1 MASVSK
7 TPPTMQH
14 NIIKTLAA
22 LALGVMLLTGCSTN
36 HKAVV
41 EEAYIFVPTLNMG
54 GGMTPTETEVSRM
67 PDSLFDGRP
76 HIIADSSLYAL
87 SARQI
92 ALLQTFNNPN
102 AVQIIKLI
110 ESIDDVLRQSGDTI
124 TTREALMSYYHNF
137 DLLDQM
143 TGTLTPSEQEQLQ
156 KLLE

>member
-1 MASVSK
+1 MR
-7 TPPTMQH
+7 H
-14 NIIKTLAA
+14 HIIKSLAV
-22 LALGVMLLTGCSTN
+22 LALGAMLLTGCSTK

-76 HIIADSSLYAL
+76 YIIADSSLYAL

-92 ALLQTFNNPN
+92 SLLRTFDNPN
-102 AVQIIKLI
+102 AGQIIKLI

-124 TTREALMSYYHNF
+124 TTWEALMSYYHNF

-143 TGTLTPSEQEQLQ
+143 TSTLTSNEQEQLQ

>member
-1 MASVSK
+1 
-7 TPPTMQH
+7 MQH
-14 NIIKTLAA
+14 HTIKSLAI
-22 LALGVMLLTGCSTN
+22 LALGAMLLTGCSTK

-76 HIIADSSLYAL
+76 YVIADSSLYAL

-92 ALLQTFNNPN
+92 SLLRTFENSN
-102 AVQIIKLI
+102 AGQIIKLI

-143 TGTLTPSEQEQLQ
+143 TSTLTSNEQEQLQ

>member
-1 MASVSK
+1 
-7 TPPTMQH
+7 MQH
-14 NIIKTLAA
+14 HTIKSLAI
-22 LALGVMLLTGCSTN
+22 LALDAMMLTGCSTK

-41 EEAYIFVPTLNMG
+41 EEAYIFVPTLNLG

-76 HIIADSSLYAL
+76 YIIADSSLYAL

-92 ALLQTFNNPN
+92 SLLRTFDNPN
-102 AVQIIKLI
+102 AGQIIKLI

-143 TGTLTPSEQEQLQ
+143 TSTLTSNEQEQLQ

>member
-1 MASVSK
+1 M
-7 TPPTMQH
+7 TH
-14 NIIKTLAA
+14 NIIKSLAV
-22 LALGVMLLTGCSTN
+22 LALSAMLMTGCSTK

-41 EEAYIFVPTLNMG
+41 EESYIFIPTLNMG
-54 GGMTPTETEVSRM
+54 NGMTPTETEVSRM

-92 ALLQTFNNPN
+92 ALLRTYDNPN
-102 AVQIIKLI
+102 AGQIIKLI
-110 ESIDDVLRQSGDTI
+110 ESIDDVLHQSGDTI
-124 TTREALMSYYHNF
+124 TTREALMSYYHSF

-143 TGTLTPSEQEQLQ
+143 TGTLTSSEQEQLQ

>member
-1 MASVSK
+1 
-7 TPPTMQH
+7 MQH
-14 NIIKTLAA
+14 HIIKSLAI
-22 LALGVMLLTGCSTN
+22 LASDAMLLTGCSTK

-76 HIIADSSLYAL
+76 YIIADSSLYAL

-92 ALLQTFNNPN
+92 SLLRTFDNPN
-102 AVQIIKLI
+102 AGQIIKLI
-110 ESIDDVLRQSGDTI
+110 ESIDDVLRQSGNTI

-143 TGTLTPSEQEQLQ
+143 TD
-156 KLLE
+156 

>member
-1 MASVSK
+1 
-7 TPPTMQH
+7 MQPH
-14 NIIKTLAA
+14 ILKSLAI
-22 LALGVMLLTGCSTN
+22 LALDAMLLTGCSTK

-41 EEAYIFVPTLNMG
+41 EEAYIFIPTLSMG
-54 GGMTPTETEVSRM
+54 SGMTPTETEVSRM

-76 HIIADSSLYAL
+76 YIIADSSLYAL

-92 ALLQTFNNPN
+92 SLLRTFDNPN
-102 AVQIIKLI
+102 AGQIIKLI

-143 TGTLTPSEQEQLQ
+143 TSTLTSNEQEQLQ